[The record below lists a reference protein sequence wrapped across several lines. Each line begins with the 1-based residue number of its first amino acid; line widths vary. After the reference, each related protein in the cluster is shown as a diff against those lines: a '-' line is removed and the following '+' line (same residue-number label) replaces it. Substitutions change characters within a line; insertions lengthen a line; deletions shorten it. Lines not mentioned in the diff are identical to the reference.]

1 MSLRKQTPGND
12 ICSIDRLEQRSC
24 ARYSLAHKIGD
35 MITAST
41 FLFAILL
48 IATNLNAQTQ
58 QDFSA
63 PGRLKVETINF
74 TDTVDKSRVSGE
86 AVESTSRPS
95 RFPRLRRNSNSAATT
110 TKINERRVPIKV
122 HAPIDGGP
130 YPIIVISH
138 GAGGN
143 WDTHYAQAQ
152 HFASHGYVVLCMEH
166 VGSNTE
172 KLRSG
177 LRLLENINRMIRD
190 SNEVLGR
197 PKDVSFAI
205 DQATAW
211 NSSHEKLKGRLDLN
225 HIGILGHSFGA
236 YTTMVICGMRPAL
249 DWLEPPVAPGKGVGP
264 DLSDAR
270 ISCGIAL
277 SPQGANEPFFI
288 EKSMA
293 SLSKPLMGIS
303 GSEDKQ
309 QGGLPPMTRYQS
321 FSLWPENRGLN
332 KFVWLSNA
340 NHLDF
345 TDSTGGEQQGMRS
358 ANRDDVQKIVR
369 AASLMFFDLHLR
381 KNNSSMENLTTSGLE
396 KYLHGAIDSVEVRSK

>member
-1 MSLRKQTPGND
+1 MKAL
-12 ICSIDRLEQRSC
+12 
-24 ARYSLAHKIGD
+24 
-35 MITAST
+35 T

-48 IATNLNAQTQ
+48 TETGLRAQTEK
-58 QDFSA
+58 DFSA
-63 PGRLKVETINF
+63 PGRLKVETIKF
-74 TDTVDKSRVSGE
+74 ADIVDKSRVSSE
-86 AVESTSRPS
+86 SVEPSSRPS
-95 RFPRLRRNSNSAATT
+95 RFPRLRRSSNSAAAT

-130 YPIIVISH
+130 YPVIVISH

-152 HFASHGYVVLCMEH
+152 HFASHGYVVLCIEH

-172 KLRSG
+172 RLRSG
-177 LRLLENINRMIRD
+177 IRLLENVNRMIRD
-190 SNEVLGR
+190 SGEVLGR
-197 PKDVSFAI
+197 PKDISFAI
-205 DQATAW
+205 DQATTW

-225 HIGILGHSFGA
+225 HIGMLGHSFGA

-249 DWLEPPVAPGKGVGP
+249 DWLEPTVAPGKGLGP

-270 ISCGIAL
+270 ISCGVAL

-288 EKSMA
+288 DKSMG

-309 QGGLPPMTRYQS
+309 QGGLPPITRYQS

-332 KFVWLSNA
+332 KFIWLSHA

-345 TDSTGGEQQGMRS
+345 TDSTGGEQQGIRS
-358 ANRDDVQKIVR
+358 ANRDDVQKVVR
-369 AASLMFFDLHLR
+369 AASLMFFDLHL
-381 KNNSSMENLTTSGLE
+381 KQEQSTSEKLTTAGLE
-396 KYLHGAIDSVEVRSK
+396 NYLHGAIDSVEVRTK